1 MSDAGRLQI
10 DDAAWDAWVAATPPA
25 FHLQQSAWAEV
36 KAANGWRAER
46 IVVDAGSG
54 PAGLQLLVRRLG
66 PGPFSVGYAPRGPV
80 MTRWDAASVAAL
92 TAALRTRA
100 RALRLTH
107 VTIDPGES
115 DPAIDTLLRAAG
127 WRGAD
132 LVQHDRSRIVPLGD
146 GEAAVW
152 GGLRSKWRQYVGK
165 AERAGVVVTEGGRDD
180 LGTFHAILSE
190 TAQRTGF
197 FARDAGAYRATWDAF
212 ARRGAARLLIA
223 RLPGGEPVAALFLV
237 RCGGRMAEPYGGMTE
252 AGAAS
257 RANYLLKW
265 ESIRRAIAE
274 GADRYDMWGIAHPGI
289 EQFKEGFGGS
299 ELRYVGAYDLVT
311 LPLARDLLV
320 AGRRAWVA
328 LVRRRLARERGH
340 GGTAGPATPEP
351 GSAEGTG

>member
-1 MSDAGRLQI
+1 MSDAARLQT
-10 DDAAWDAWVAATPPA
+10 DDAAWDAWVASTPPS
-25 FHLQQSAWAEV
+25 FHLQQTGWAEV

-80 MTRWDAASVAAL
+80 MTRWDPVSVAAL

-115 DPAIDTLLRAAG
+115 DPAIDTLLREAG
-127 WRGAD
+127 WRSTD
-132 LVQHDRSRIVPLGD
+132 LVQHDRSRIVALGG
-146 GEAAVW
+146 GEAEVW

-165 AERAGVVVTEGGRDD
+165 AERSGVVVTEGSRDD
-180 LGTFHAILSE
+180 LGTFHAILTD
-190 TAQRTGF
+190 TARRTGF
-197 FARDAGAYRATWDAF
+197 FARDASAYRATWDVF

-223 RLPGGEPVAALFLV
+223 RLPGGEPVAALFLI

-289 EQFKEGFGGS
+289 EQFKEGFGGE

-311 LPLARDLLV
+311 LPVAREILV
-320 AGRRAWVA
+320 AGRRTWVA
-328 LVRRRLARERGH
+328 LARRRLERGRTSGRTAAGPGTDAEAREGQ
-340 GGTAGPATPEP
+340 
-351 GSAEGTG
+351 S